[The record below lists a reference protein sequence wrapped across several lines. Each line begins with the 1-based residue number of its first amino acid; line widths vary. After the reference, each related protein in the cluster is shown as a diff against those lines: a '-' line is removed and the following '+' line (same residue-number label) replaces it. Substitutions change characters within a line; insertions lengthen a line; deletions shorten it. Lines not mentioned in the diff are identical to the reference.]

1 MGCLSSTPPPPD
13 EPSPELAKKLD
24 ELRNLWTPG
33 SIWTGIIKLNG
44 DEKPWEIHVKRDAKP
59 NRILA
64 KRITNFAQ
72 LTFSDAIKVEFDW
85 AIEEI
90 LDDRGKHA
98 GYQEIITFDWEDEEY
113 RLFADTMDGILDI
126 KERRIRGLV
135 VENKTRE
142 TGTVDFCRVMAQKK
156 YGPDS
161 VVHTVSF
168 EWKENDPRT
177 IRVNAAMDTANKK
190 FEEEIC
196 QMKGL
201 TYPQKRSFRKTVIV
215 LESIT
220 LDDLQSPSEM

>member
-44 DEKPWEIHVKRDAKP
+44 DEKPWEIHVKRDAQP

-72 LTFSDAIKVEFDW
+72 LTFSDAMKVEFDW
-85 AIEEI
+85 TTEEI
-90 LDDRGKHA
+90 LDDRGKHN

-113 RLFADTMDGILDI
+113 RLFADTMDGILDV

-135 VENKTRE
+135 VENKTKD
-142 TGTVDFCRVMAQKK
+142 TGTVDFCRVMAKKK
-156 YGPDS
+156 YGDDS

-168 EWKENDPRT
+168 DWKENDPRT
-177 IRVNAAMDTANKK
+177 KRVKAAMDTANKK
-190 FEEEIC
+190 LDEEIC
-196 QMKGL
+196 QMKG
-201 TYPQKRSFRKTVIV
+201 
-215 LESIT
+215 T
-220 LDDLQSPSEM
+220 LPSNQAGNSSVK